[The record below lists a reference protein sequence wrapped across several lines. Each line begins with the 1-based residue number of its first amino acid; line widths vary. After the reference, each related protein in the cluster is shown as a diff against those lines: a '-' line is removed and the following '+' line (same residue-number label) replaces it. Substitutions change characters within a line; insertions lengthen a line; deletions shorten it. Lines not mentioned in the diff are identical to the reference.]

1 MRETALNSCIC
12 NTAEWTPTYAPAC
25 SKGQV
30 LSEGV
35 DCFSIK
41 GSSGIHHLVVWEG
54 DRLLTA
60 RSDLRSSREV
70 TEELSFMLGVRR
82 KYLI

>member
-1 MRETALNSCIC
+1 MRETALNSCIW

-41 GSSGIHHLVVWEG
+41 GLVRHSASGGVGW
-54 DRLLTA
+54 RQTA
-60 RSDLRSSREV
+60 NSQKWFKVIREV
-70 TEELSFMLGVRR
+70 MEELSFMLGVRR